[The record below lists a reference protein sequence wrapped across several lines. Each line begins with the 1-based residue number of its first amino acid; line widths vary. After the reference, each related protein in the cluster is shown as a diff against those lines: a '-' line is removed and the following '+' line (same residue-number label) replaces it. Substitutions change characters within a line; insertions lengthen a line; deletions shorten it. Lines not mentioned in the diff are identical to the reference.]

1 MRGWMDGWIV
11 ISISD
16 GPTLVIYDDDDAA
29 DADDDAG
36 KKVCRS
42 K

>member
-16 GPTLVIYDDDDAA
+16 GPTLVIYDA
-29 DADDDAG
+29 DADDDDAG
-36 KKVCRS
+36 KKACRS